1 MNNTATAEY
10 IRQHYSREDY
20 ILLTLTSCSLLL
32 TKLVNERGED
42 LPAEIE
48 VVEDA
53 LKSLR
58 DSLDEKELLTVSI
71 MMSEIDRLRDEP
83 DESTD

>member
-1 MNNTATAEY
+1 MNGKEIAEY

-32 TKLVNERGED
+32 TKVVEED
-42 LPAEIE
+42 LQYMPPEIE
-48 VVEDA
+48 AVEDA
-53 LKSLR
+53 LRVLR
-58 DSLDEKELLTVSI
+58 DSMNEKELLTVSV

-83 DESTD
+83 E